1 MKFDFYAWQKAGRP
15 ASRAFGSDGLILEP
29 IGNLMLQKIILR

>member
-15 ASRAFGSDGLILEP
+15 ASRAFGSDGYNIRA
-29 IGNLMLQKIILR
+29 IGSLMLQPIILR